1 MSHES
6 LPPVARPAHVPA
18 DRVVDFDVH
27 APPGGTTD
35 LHGAWKKLHEGPDI
49 VWAPYHGGH
58 WIFMAMV
65 RKVPLKFCWVSLGLV
80 EAGETC
86 GMPPSL

>member
-1 MSHES
+1 MSHEN

-18 DRVVDFDVH
+18 DRVVDFNVH

-35 LHGAWKKLHEGPDI
+35 LHGAWKKLHDGPDI

-58 WIFMAMV
+58 WIFTRFEDIDFAQ
-65 RKVPLKFCWVSLGLV
+65 RHQA
-80 EAGETC
+80 EARWQR
-86 GMPPSL
+86 